1 VAPLVVGAIGAG
13 TAALA
18 LLAAAVMALLV
29 FRNGTEERGD
39 SEAIAVILIVWSCVV
54 AALLLI
60 YSLALIAAKRDAGR
74 AGIVWIC
81 AAALPWT
88 FVIAAGIT
96 SIAREKREVLP
107 EALVTM
113 ATAVSFGSAALAF
126 LGMVT
131 AMICLGIPP
140 GRRWLATRVLARD
153 EPLWPPA
160 PLVAAKKRFTLA
172 AFLGMGGCAA
182 QLVLTPLVTN
192 DGSGRSTF
200 LTVYAGILV
209 ALVAL
214 PLLLGQWGAR
224 LALGGRRGGA
234 HLARAAGV
242 FVLYGMQPFLLL
254 GVLNGLAGVF
264 TDDAT
269 LPPAVSGPLGAL
281 VTAVVMLGLVQ
292 YVAGLAALADP
303 RSEVYLRSGGR
314 RAG

>member
-1 VAPLVVGAIGAG
+1 
-13 TAALA
+13 
-18 LLAAAVMALLV
+18 
-29 FRNGTEERGD
+29 
-39 SEAIAVILIVWSCVV
+39 
-54 AALLLI
+54 
-60 YSLALIAAKRDAGR
+60 
-74 AGIVWIC
+74 
-81 AAALPWT
+81 
-88 FVIAAGIT
+88 
-96 SIAREKREVLP
+96 
-107 EALVTM
+107 
-113 ATAVSFGSAALAF
+113 
-126 LGMVT
+126 
-131 AMICLGIPP
+131 
-140 GRRWLATRVLARD
+140 
-153 EPLWPPA
+153 
-160 PLVAAKKRFTLA
+160 
-172 AFLGMGGCAA
+172 MGGCAA

-200 LTVYAGILV
+200 LAVFAGILV
-209 ALVAL
+209 LFVAV

-224 LALGGRRGGA
+224 LAVAGRRGGA

-242 FVLYGMQPFLLL
+242 FAVYGVQPFLLL